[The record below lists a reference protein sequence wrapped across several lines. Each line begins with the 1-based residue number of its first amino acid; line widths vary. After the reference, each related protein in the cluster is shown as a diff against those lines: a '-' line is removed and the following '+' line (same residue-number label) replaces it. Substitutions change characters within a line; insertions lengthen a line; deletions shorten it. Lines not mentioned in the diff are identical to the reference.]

1 MLTLLLAGLLG
12 SGQAMAEPAA
22 LALNGDIKT
31 FTLLTLPYDNPALSQ
46 LGLWPDTP
54 QGQGIFDARLKLRA
68 DLGKSWRLTFHHDIS
83 TVVGATTT
91 LGGSGVAATAP
102 ELIDLTWTQP
112 GDAATTSAT
121 SATSTT
127 IQGRTDRLLL
137 QGEIGPVSL
146 ALGRQPVS
154 FGSGLFFTPLDL
166 VSPFFPGTID
176 TEYKP
181 GVDALRVSAYAG
193 TAFEQRLVVAW
204 VDSCTPVADGSEGCD
219 LGVEDLAIASW
230 SQVTVGVTDLGL
242 FLGEIHDDEV
252 LGASVV
258 TALGP
263 VGVHGDAALTLPPGH
278 LDGRTP
284 TEDIFLRAVLGAD
297 WRPSAKATL
306 SGEAYIQTNGVTD
319 PAGYLAQ
326 YAGDRYLRGEL
337 WAAGRSYLG
346 LNWAQEVLPTLSAN
360 LAVVANIEDPSAL
373 LIPALSASVGNNA
386 SLAVGAYFG
395 LGKRPEGMLLRS
407 ELGFLPTT
415 AYSQI
420 STYF

>member
-1 MLTLLLAGLLG
+1 VLTLLLAGLLG
-12 SGQAMAEPAA
+12 STLAMAEPPA
-22 LALNGDIKT
+22 LAINGDIKT
-31 FTLLTLPYDNPALSQ
+31 FTLLTLPYDNPTLSQ
-46 LGLWPDTP
+46 LGLWPDDP

-68 DLGKSWRLTFHHDIS
+68 DLGRSWRATFHHDIS
-83 TVVGATTT
+83 TVVGSTTT

-102 ELIDLTWTQP
+102 ELVDLTWTQP
-112 GDAATTSAT
+112 ADASTTT
-121 SATSTT
+121 TTTTT
-127 IQGRTDRLLL
+127 IQGRTDRLLV
-137 QGEIGPVSL
+137 QGELGPVTL

-204 VDSCTPVADGSEGCD
+204 VDSCTPVMGGSGGCD

-242 FLGEIHDDEV
+242 FLGEVHDDEV
-252 LGASVV
+252 VGTSFV

-278 LDGRTP
+278 LDGAAP
-284 TEDIFLRAVLGAD
+284 TEDIFLRAVIGAD
-297 WRPSAKATL
+297 WRPGAKTTL
-306 SGEAYIQTNGVTD
+306 SGEAYIQTNGATD
-319 PAGYLAQ
+319 PAEYFAE
-326 YAGDRYLRGEL
+326 YTGDRYLRGEL

-386 SLAVGAYFG
+386 SLVVGAYFG
-395 LGKRPEGMLLRS
+395 LGKRPDGLVAKS